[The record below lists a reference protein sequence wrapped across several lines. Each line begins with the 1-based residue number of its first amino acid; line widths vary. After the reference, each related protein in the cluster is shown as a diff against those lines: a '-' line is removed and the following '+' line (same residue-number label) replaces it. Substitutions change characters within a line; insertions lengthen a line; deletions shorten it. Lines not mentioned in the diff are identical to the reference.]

1 MYCVNDIKKMP
12 QYMAFILCTQAV
24 LKMAFTGRYKNK
36 LTNLVISFIKYIVF
50 NSFLCRSIPQK
61 TFLFLFVLIYFVC
74 STYIFLYSVYYLSIY
89 IPFIRYC
96 RFIKTV
102 KTQNSTL
109 FINQGRIYIYDFS

>member
-1 MYCVNDIKKMP
+1 MIYKKKP

-24 LKMAFTGRYKNK
+24 LKMALLEGINK
-36 LTNLVISFIKYIVF
+36 ITNLVISFTEYIVF
-50 NSFLCRSIPQK
+50 NSFLCRSIHQK
-61 TFLFLFVLIYFVC
+61 HVYFYFGLIFFVC
-74 STYIFLYSVYYLSIY
+74 TTYIFLYSVYYLSIY